1 MRYNKMA
8 NNEKHVGSIYI
19 LTNPSF
25 PEYVK
30 IGYADDVEQR
40 VSVLNNSASVPF
52 AFRVYATYDVD
63 TKLSDKKLHSIL
75 DTLNPD
81 LRSIDDID
89 GKQRKREFFALEA
102 EDAYKILE
110 AIAVMHGLEDRLHK
124 RTPSP
129 KEKADEK
136 AAEEL
141 KKKSK
146 VPFSA
151 LGIPV
156 GAKLGFIKD
165 SAITCEVVDDSHVS
179 YDGQTM
185 SLSALGKQL
194 LGYKH
199 SVQGPFYFTYNGKT
213 LVQIREEIGK

>member
-1 MRYNKMA
+1 MFLTDNLRNGHSRYYLLYSRIFVKLYCEDVYGFLKTETLLNAQGVRYNKMA

-40 VSVLNNSASVPF
+40 VSVLNSSASVPF

-110 AIAVMHGLEDRLHK
+110 AIAVMHGLENR
-124 RTPSP
+124 
-129 KEKADEK
+129 
-136 AAEEL
+136 L
-141 KKKSK
+141 KK
-146 VPFSA
+146 
-151 LGIPV
+151 
-156 GAKLGFIKD
+156 
-165 SAITCEVVDDSHVS
+165 
-179 YDGQTM
+179 
-185 SLSALGKQL
+185 
-194 LGYKH
+194 
-199 SVQGPFYFTYNGKT
+199 
-213 LVQIREEIGK
+213 